1 MKRLILLAAT
11 ALIIVSCDIAL
22 FDEKLSLDDNPFI
35 FPIVIESGKEGD
47 DTLDFIVISDAH
59 LNRELRDSNIWRN
72 TDNFLLFIE
81 ESDVDAVLLLG
92 DMIDDAVDIDY
103 ESMHSFLSLMKERLD
118 DGTPIIYTLGNHDAN
133 KGSSVEA
140 WEKEF
145 GQGSMEAY
153 RISDTMIYKLNSS
166 FRIFGHDQL
175 KALEDAMRNNRAGY
189 NIILTHVPLGAKGLD
204 QSLFEFTIADIDE
217 RNALLKIIDENG
229 STLTFSGHHH
239 KGAVLNSW
247 SDRHK
252 EHIFSAF
259 HKRDLFGLESEGYYF
274 LVRLNQQNGDVS
286 ILGFQIDNA
295 NPEIDNPD
303 IEVNLHI

>member
-35 FPIVIESGKEGD
+35 SPIVIESGKDGN

-72 TDNFLLFIE
+72 TDNFLIFIE

-175 KALEDAMRNNRAGY
+175 KALEDAMRNNRAG
-189 NIILTHVPLGAKGLD
+189 
-204 QSLFEFTIADIDE
+204 
-217 RNALLKIIDENG
+217 
-229 STLTFSGHHH
+229 
-239 KGAVLNSW
+239 
-247 SDRHK
+247 
-252 EHIFSAF
+252 
-259 HKRDLFGLESEGYYF
+259 
-274 LVRLNQQNGDVS
+274 
-286 ILGFQIDNA
+286 
-295 NPEIDNPD
+295 
-303 IEVNLHI
+303 

>member
-1 MKRLILLAAT
+1 
-11 ALIIVSCDIAL
+11 
-22 FDEKLSLDDNPFI
+22 
-35 FPIVIESGKEGD
+35 
-47 DTLDFIVISDAH
+47 
-59 LNRELRDSNIWRN
+59 
-72 TDNFLLFIE
+72 
-81 ESDVDAVLLLG
+81 
-92 DMIDDAVDIDY
+92 MIDDAVDIDY

-175 KALEDAMRNNRAGY
+175 RALEDAMRNNRAGY

-247 SDRHK
+247 SERHK
-252 EHIFSAF
+252 EYIFSAF

-286 ILGFQIDNA
+286 IQGFQIDNT

-303 IEVNLHI
+303 IEVNFRI